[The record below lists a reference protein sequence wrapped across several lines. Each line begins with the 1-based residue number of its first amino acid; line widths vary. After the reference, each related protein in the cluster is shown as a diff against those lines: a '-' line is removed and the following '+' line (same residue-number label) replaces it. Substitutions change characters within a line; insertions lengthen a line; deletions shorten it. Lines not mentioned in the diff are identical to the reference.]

1 MVLFVVQN
9 FKNLNVYQE
18 AYRLSRD
25 IYGELKD
32 IDKHW
37 RLKDQLFGSTTS
49 VCTNL
54 AEMAAFENKNQQRQ
68 KILTCIGECNE
79 TEFWL
84 TFCKDSGLLED
95 KRYDEFNE
103 RLKKVRKMLFNL
115 KSAIETDYSRRQ

>member
-1 MVLFVVQN
+1 MTQD
-9 FKNLNVYQE
+9 FKKLMVYQE
-18 AYRLSRD
+18 AYTLSRD
-25 IYGELKD
+25 VYSEIKD

-68 KILTCIGECNE
+68 KVLTCIGECNE

-84 TFCKDSGLLED
+84 TFCKDSGFLEEE
-95 KRYDEFNE
+95 RYNGYLS
-103 RLKKVRKMLFNL
+103 RLKSIRKMLFNL
-115 KSAIETDYSRRQ
+115 KTAIDRERP